1 MPNVDVMLRDCHIS
15 TGLPR
20 MALVVPLSSSV
31 IARMKIPR
39 SPFCSF
45 TMVRHRAISTQYW
58 YLVTGRSLCFSP
70 VSNCLGD
77 HIVTHQGLSFSS
89 LPFERYSSGC
99 FTPGA
104 APACRRF
111 LQLQDQSMF
120 NGNLPRI
127 LLAPNAGKTWL
138 FAEYASMSDK

>member
-1 MPNVDVMLRDCHIS
+1 MRMPNVDVMLRNCHIS

-31 IARMKIPR
+31 IARMKIPPVTILFVYDGAP
-39 SPFCSF
+39 SS
-45 TMVRHRAISTQYW
+45 HQYR
-58 YLVTGRSLCFSP
+58 YLVTGQSLCFSP
-70 VSNCLGD
+70 VSNSLTKD
-77 HIVTHQGLSFSS
+77 FPFLPQQP
-89 LPFERYSSGC
+89 LPFKRYSSGC

-111 LQLQDQSMF
+111 LQLQDQSRF